1 MDFNPRGFFEN
12 PMRAGMQAM
21 KTISGYVIMF
31 IDIYK
36 ISAFDM
42 G

>member
-1 MDFNPRGFFEN
+1 MDLNPRCFFEN
-12 PMRAGMQAM
+12 SMRAGMQAM

-31 IDIYK
+31 VDIYK
-36 ISAFDM
+36 ISAFDI